1 MADKLVKC
9 INDFKATSAGQMVN
23 IHGSEYA
30 TVAHRLAILRRN
42 LGTDARI
49 ETIILDRDENYIV
62 IKAILSIDNKIIS
75 TGIAEEKR
83 NSSRI
88 NQTSS
93 VEVAETSAIGRALAF
108 AGITNDKIASAEE
121 VSTAI
126 EQQSQKVQQV
136 LKDLEGVSH
145 AGNFQQWLTNNKSFL
160 GELKAQNPISYQA
173 FMEKFTVIKNQLKS
187 NGVLNAR

>member
-1 MADKLVKC
+1 
-9 INDFKATSAGQMVN
+9 MVN